1 MKVRFK
7 ASFARDLQALKDKS
21 LLERVKALIAT
32 VESTET
38 LSDIPNLKK
47 LRGGSTY
54 YRVRLGD
61 YRVGLDVE
69 ENAIVFARVLHRREV
84 YRYFP

>member
-1 MKVRFK
+1 LKVRFK
-7 ASFARDLQALKDKS
+7 ASFASDLRAIKDKS

-47 LRGGSTY
+47 LRGGAY
-54 YRVRLGD
+54 YRIRLGD
-61 YRVGLDVE
+61 YRVGLVVE
-69 ENAIVFARVLHRREV
+69 ENAIVFVRVLHRREV

>member
-7 ASFARDLQALKDKS
+7 ASFANDLRPLKDKS
-21 LLERVKALIAT
+21 LLERIKALIAK
-32 VESTET
+32 VEAARS
-38 LSDIPNLKK
+38 LSELPNLKK
-47 LRGGSTY
+47 LRGGGAY

-61 YRVGLDVE
+61 YRVGIAVE
-69 ENAIVFARVLHRREV
+69 DDAVVFVRVLHRREV

>member
-7 ASFARDLQALKDKS
+7 ASFASDLRALKDKS
-21 LLERVKALIAT
+21 LLDRVKALIAA
-32 VESTET
+32 VESAET
-38 LSDIPNLKK
+38 LLEIPNLKK
-47 LRGGSTY
+47 LRGGAY

-61 YRVGLDVE
+61 YRVGLVADG
-69 ENAIVFARVLHRREV
+69 NAIVFVRVLHRREV

>member
-1 MKVRFK
+1 LKVRFK
-7 ASFARDLQALKDKS
+7 ASFASDLRALKDKS
-21 LLERVKALIAT
+21 LLERIKALITT
-32 VESTET
+32 VESAET
-38 LSDIPNLKK
+38 PLEIPNVKK
-47 LRGGSTY
+47 LRGGGAY

-69 ENAIVFARVLHRREV
+69 ENAIVFVRVLHRREV